1 MNKTEN
7 TAVKT
12 ENTAKTAPVVVLKTV
27 LEPEKKPAEKPE
39 AKAATA
45 KAEKSAAEKPETK
58 AAPSKAEKSTAGKPE
73 TKAAQIMAEESAAEK
88 PEIKAA
94 PAKTQKSTAGKPE
107 TKAAQIMAEESA
119 AEKPETKAAPAKA
132 EESSAEKSETKAAP
146 VKAEKPAEKPEVK
159 FEAPKAEKSSAPKQ
173 EAKPE
178 PAKMEKPAPK
188 AKPKAVLAKPEAK
201 TESPAQATKPES
213 SALEKAAVPNPPA
226 VSEKPAIQ
234 VVDSPLKRMKQEFTE
249 RSNVI
254 KQEMRNIQNSFLVIG
269 FQLHWI
275 KENNMYKVLDYK
287 SISEFAEKEFGIKKS
302 TCSNFI
308 QIIENYAERDEHGE
322 VIESIA
328 ECYRNFTS
336 SQLVAMLGM
345 PEEMQ
350 QQVTPDMSVRA
361 INRLR
366 KGEPEQPPV
375 DAPKAVISNAAPVPV
390 QEAPKPAVPMPV
402 QEAQRPAAPAPVQGS
417 PKPAVHVPVQEA
429 PRPVAP
435 APVQEAPKPVAPVP
449 VHETPKPAEQ
459 TVNSGSKP
467 LGNPGNPEPRT
478 LLEIKSYSGY
488 RSMVDKID
496 GLVKD
501 VFKTGKQIK
510 VKIICEE
517 G

>member
-1 MNKTEN
+1 M

-12 ENTAKTAPVVVLKTV
+12 ENAAMAAPVVVLKTV
-27 LEPEKKPAEKPE
+27 LEPE

-45 KAEKSAAEKPETK
+45 KAEKSAAEKPEAK
-58 AAPSKAEKSTAGKPE
+58 AAPAKAEKSTAEKPE
-73 TKAAQIMAEESAAEK
+73 T
-88 PEIKAA
+88 KAA
-94 PAKTQKSTAGKPE
+94 PAKTQKSSAGKPE
-107 TKAAQIMAEESA
+107 TKVAQIMAEESA
-119 AEKPETKAAPAKA
+119 AEKPETKATPAKA
-132 EESSAEKSETKAAP
+132 EESSAEKPETKAAP
-146 VKAEKPAEKPEVK
+146 VKAEKPEVK
-159 FEAPKAEKSSAPKQ
+159 SEAPKAEKSSAPKQ

-178 PAKMEKPAPK
+178 PAQAEKPAPK
-188 AKPKAVLAKPEAK
+188 ARPKAVLAKPEAK
-201 TESPAQATKPES
+201 TESPAQAVKPES

-226 VSEKPAIQ
+226 VSGKPAVQ
-234 VVDSPLKRMKQEFTE
+234 GADFPVKQMKQEFTE
-249 RSNVI
+249 RTNVI

-275 KENNMYKVLDYK
+275 KENKMYKVLDYK
-287 SISEFAEKEFGIKKS
+287 SISEYAEKEFGIKKS

-336 SQLVAMLGM
+336 SQLVAMFGM

-390 QEAPKPAVPMPV
+390 QEAPKPTVHVPV
-402 QEAQRPAAPAPVQGS
+402 QEAPKPAAPAPVQGS

-429 PRPVAP
+429 PKPVAP

-467 LGNPGNPEPRT
+467 LGNPEPRT

-501 VFKTGKQIK
+501 VFKAGKQVR

>member
-1 MNKTEN
+1 M

-12 ENTAKTAPVVVLKTV
+12 ENAAMAAPVVVLKAV

-39 AKAATA
+39 AKPKTT
-45 KAEKSAAEKPETK
+45 KAEKPAEKPEVK
-58 AAPSKAEKSTAGKPE
+58 AAPAKAEKSTANE
-73 TKAAQIMAEESAAEK
+73 

-94 PAKTQKSTAGKPE
+94 QAKTQKSTAGKPE
-107 TKAAQIMAEESA
+107 PKAAQIMAEESA

-132 EESSAEKSETKAAP
+132 EEST
-146 VKAEKPAEKPEVK
+146 
-159 FEAPKAEKSSAPKQ
+159 APKQ

-178 PAKMEKPAPK
+178 PAQAEKPAPK
-188 AKPKAVLAKPEAK
+188 ARPKAVLAKPEAK
-201 TESPAQATKPES
+201 TESPAQAVKPES

-226 VSEKPAIQ
+226 VSGKPAVQ
-234 VVDSPLKRMKQEFTE
+234 GADFPVKQMKQEFTE
-249 RSNVI
+249 RTNVI

-275 KENNMYKVLDYK
+275 KENKMYKVLDYK
-287 SISEFAEKEFGIKKS
+287 SISEYAEKEFGIKKS

-308 QIIENYAERDEHGE
+308 QIIETYAERDEHGE

-336 SQLVAMLGM
+336 SQLVAMFGM

-375 DAPKAVISNAAPVPV
+375 DAPKAVISNAVPAPV
-390 QEAPKPAVPMPV
+390 QEAPKPAASVPV
-402 QEAQRPAAPAPVQGS
+402 QEAQRPAAPAPVAMAMARTAEG
-417 PKPAVHVPVQEA
+417 
-429 PRPVAP
+429 
-435 APVQEAPKPVAPVP
+435 PVP
-449 VHETPKPAEQ
+449 VPVPVAVARTVSPVHIPAAPKPAE
-459 TVNSGSKP
+459 P
-467 LGNPGNPEPRT
+467 AGNPAADNSSKSPENHGNHVPKT
-478 LLEIKSYSGY
+478 LFEIESYSGY
-488 RSMVDKID
+488 TSSVDKID
-496 GLVKD
+496 KLVKEA
-501 VFKTGKQIK
+501 FSAGKQIK
-510 VKIICEE
+510 VKLICEE

>member
-12 ENTAKTAPVVVLKTV
+12 ENTAKAAPVVVLKTV

-45 KAEKSAAEKPETK
+45 KAE
-58 AAPSKAEKSTAGKPE
+58 
-73 TKAAQIMAEESAAEK
+73 
-88 PEIKAA
+88 
-94 PAKTQKSTAGKPE
+94 
-107 TKAAQIMAEESA
+107 ESA
-119 AEKPETKAAPAKA
+119 AEKPETKAVPAKA
-132 EESSAEKSETKAAP
+132 EESSAEKPETKAAP
-146 VKAEKPAEKPEVK
+146 VKAEKPEVKSEAPKAEKSSADKAETK
-159 FEAPKAEKSSAPKQ
+159 AAPAKAEKSSAPKQ

-178 PAKMEKPAPK
+178 PAKAEKPAPK

-226 VSEKPAIQ
+226 VSEKPAVQ

-390 QEAPKPAVPMPV
+390 QGAPKPTVHVPV

-429 PRPVAP
+429 PKPVAH
-435 APVQEAPKPVAPVP
+435 APVQEAPKPTAPV
-449 VHETPKPAEQ
+449 HTPAVPRPAEQ

-467 LGNPGNPEPRT
+467 LGNPEPRT
-478 LLEIKSYSGY
+478 LLEIESYSGY

-501 VFKTGKQIK
+501 VFKAGKQIK

>member
-12 ENTAKTAPVVVLKTV
+12 ENTAKAAPVVVLKTV

-45 KAEKSAAEKPETK
+45 KAEESA
-58 AAPSKAEKSTAGKPE
+58 AGKPE
-73 TKAAQIMAEESAAEK
+73 PKVAQIMAEESSAEK
-88 PEIKAA
+88 PETKAA

-107 TKAAQIMAEESA
+107 PKAAQIMAEESA

-132 EESSAEKSETKAAP
+132 EESSAEKPETKAAP
-146 VKAEKPAEKPEVK
+146 VKAEKPEVKSEAPKAEKSSADKAETK
-159 FEAPKAEKSSAPKQ
+159 AAPAKAEKSSAPKQ

-178 PAKMEKPAPK
+178 PAKAEKPAPK

-213 SALEKAAVPNPPA
+213 SALGKAAVPNPPA
-226 VSEKPAIQ
+226 VSEKPAVQ

-390 QEAPKPAVPMPV
+390 QEAPKPTVHVPV
-402 QEAQRPAAPAPVQGS
+402 QEAPKPAAPAPVQGS
-417 PKPAVHVPVQEA
+417 
-429 PRPVAP
+429 
-435 APVQEAPKPVAPVP
+435 PKPVAPVP

-510 VKIICEE
+510 VKLICEE